1 MRFYSGGILNAV
13 RSTGHYQSS
22 TAIAGTVASYV
33 FYFVAGEVIVDRSAH
48 RTHGLSVRC
57 IRE

>member
-13 RSTGHYQSS
+13 RNTGHYQSS
-22 TAIAGTVASYV
+22 TAIAGSVASYV
-33 FYFVAGEVIVDRSAH
+33 FYFIGDEVITDRSAH

>member
-13 RSTGHYQSS
+13 SSTGHYQSS
-22 TAIAGTVASYV
+22 TAITGSVASYV
-33 FYFVAGEVIVDRSAH
+33 LYFIQSEVIVDRSAH